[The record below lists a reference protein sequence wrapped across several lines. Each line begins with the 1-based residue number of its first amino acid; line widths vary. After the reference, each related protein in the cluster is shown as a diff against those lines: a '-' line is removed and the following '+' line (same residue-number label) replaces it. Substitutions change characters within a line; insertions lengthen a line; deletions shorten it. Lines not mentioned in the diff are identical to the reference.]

1 MTAPANHAAWLP
13 AGQKP
18 LTVSE
23 APLTAPGAGEILV
36 RGRAVAINPFDG
48 VVQALGGMITPWV
61 AYPAVLGS
69 DVAGEVVSVGP
80 DVSRFRP
87 GDRVFGLA
95 LGIDKVANRAA
106 EGAFQEYVILRQDA
120 TAPIPDGIGFEQAAV
135 LPLAV
140 ATAACGLFLPEQLG
154 LRRPS
159 AASEQAASKEAVVIW
174 GGATSV
180 GSCAIQLAAAAGYHV
195 VTTASPKNFSHV
207 RALGASATFDYAD
220 RGVAAKIVDALRGF
234 ELAGVLSIAAG
245 SGAVCIDIASAC
257 PGRRIVAMASAPL
270 PLDDAP
276 LTKQFLWKLSRLPRL
291 AFGFLRLALRARMK
305 GVTTRAIWGTALVK
319 GPLGREIFVD
329 FLGPALAEGRFKA
342 TPEPLVAG
350 HAIGDIPAAM
360 ALLRRGVSARKVV
373 VSL

>member
-1 MTAPANHAAWLP
+1 MTAPANHAAWLR
-13 AGQKP
+13 AKQEP

-36 RGRAVAINPFDG
+36 RGRAIAMNPFDS

-80 DVSRFRP
+80 GVSRFEP
-87 GDRVFGLA
+87 GDRVVGLA
-95 LGIDKVANRAA
+95 LGIDKVANRAS

-120 TAPIPDGIGFEQAAV
+120 VTAIPDGISFEQASV

-154 LRRPS
+154 LRKPSTANRPTPP
-159 AASEQAASKEAVVIW
+159 KEAVLVW

-180 GSCAIQLAAAAGYHV
+180 GSCAIQLAVAAGYHV

-207 RALGASATFDYAD
+207 RALGAAGVFDYRD
-220 RGVAAKIVDALRGF
+220 RSVVDRAVEALRGF

-245 SGAVCIDIASAC
+245 SGAACIDIASRC

-276 LTKQFLWKLSRLPRL
+276 LTNQFPWKLSRFSRIG
-291 AFGFLRLALRARMK
+291 FGFARLALRARMK

-319 GPLGREIFVD
+319 GPLCREIFVD
-329 FLGPALAEGRFKA
+329 FLGPALADGRFRA

-350 HAIGDIPAAM
+350 HSIRDIPAAM
-360 ALLRRGVSARKVV
+360 AVLRQGVSARKVV